1 MRRMMSPFVVCL
13 LAGVVAVLSGCA
25 SPLDSTRKTLKER
38 YRLPS
43 IYVQIPRSEGH
54 IAVRGT
60 VLAVQVEGV
69 PAQKLRVVQGN
80 KSPRVHFGD
89 YALIEIALDGHLT
102 ATPAEFVLP
111 KGTPLVV
118 LGLKVEKDR
127 VRLFTHT
134 LVRVL
139 LADGPAVY
147 GCTEFVFDVEP
158 DVVSAGRADLVI
170 ERIERWL
177 AWTSGQRVCAPGIDQ
192 LCLEP

>member
-1 MRRMMSPFVVCL
+1 VRRMMSPFVLCL
-13 LAGVVAVLSGCA
+13 LVGIVAVLSGCA

-38 YRLPS
+38 YRLSS

-60 VLAVQVEGV
+60 VLAVQAEGV
-69 PAQKLRVVQGN
+69 PAKKLRVVQAN
-80 KSPRVHFGD
+80 KSPRLHFGD
-89 YALIEIALDGHLT
+89 YALIEMAPDARLT

-111 KGTPLVV
+111 KGTRLVV

-139 LADGPAVY
+139 LADAPAVY
-147 GCTEFVFDVEP
+147 GCTEFVF
-158 DVVSAGRADLVI
+158 RADPDL
-170 ERIERWL
+170 L
-177 AWTSGQRVCAPGIDQ
+177 ARGNVAALQDQIDRVLRREDAT
-192 LCLEP
+192 

>member
-1 MRRMMSPFVVCL
+1 MRRMMPPFVLC

-25 SPLDSTRKTLKER
+25 SPLDSTRNILKER
-38 YRLPS
+38 YRLSS

-69 PAQKLRVVQGN
+69 SAKRLRVVQAN
-80 KSPRVHFGD
+80 KSSRLHFGD
-89 YALIEIALDGHLT
+89 YALVEVAPDGGLT

-111 KGTPLVV
+111 KGTLLVV

-134 LVRVL
+134 LVRIP
-139 LADGPAVY
+139 LADGQALY
-147 GCTEFVFDVEP
+147 GCTEFVFRGDPDLLAHGDV
-158 DVVSAGRADLVI
+158 
-170 ERIERWL
+170 
-177 AWTSGQRVCAPGIDQ
+177 RVLQDKIDRV
-192 LCLEP
+192 LRREDAA